1 MLPKRLICRD
11 SHFHCVFLHEFSRLF
26 HYSVKSLGGEI
37 TKDSIKK
44 KKHES
49 KEHEVEPDED
59 EELPSREFDGVA
71 VSGLTKVKKVKQK
84 TENFEQSEDWVL
96 QRLFK
101 KAGAVIETA
110 VDQRSVK
117 EGGNLPWE
125 NIKRTNHFRARGL

>member
-1 MLPKRLICRD
+1 MKED
-11 SHFHCVFLHEFSRLF
+11 
-26 HYSVKSLGGEI
+26 EI
-37 TKDSIKK
+37 Q
-44 KKHES
+44 
-49 KEHEVEPDED
+49 PDED
-59 EELPSREFDGVA
+59 EELPSREFDGVS

-117 EGGNLPWE
+117 EGGNLPWK
-125 NIKRTNHFRARGL
+125 NAQSTNHFRARGL